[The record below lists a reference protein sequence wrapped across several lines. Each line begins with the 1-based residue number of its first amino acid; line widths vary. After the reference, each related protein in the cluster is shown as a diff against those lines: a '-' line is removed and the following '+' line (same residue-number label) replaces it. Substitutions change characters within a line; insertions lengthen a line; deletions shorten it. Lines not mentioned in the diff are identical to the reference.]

1 MTTRRGFLGQV
12 LALAAAPAIVRASS
26 LMPVAPRIWTPPDP
40 SGEVGSI
47 DGFRFIESPMVPG
60 VLTLE
65 MLRRAAQSL
74 KQRRFDG
81 EWVTIHPG
89 WYDELRRPG

>member
-1 MTTRRGFLGQV
+1 MTTRRGFLGAC
-12 LALAAAPAIVRASS
+12 LALAAAPAIVRAES

-40 SGEVGSI
+40 FGEVGFI

-65 MLRRAAQSL
+65 MVRHAAQSL
-74 KQRRFDG
+74 KQRRFDD

-89 WYDELRRPG
+89 WHDELLRQG